1 MRIGITGG
9 MGAGKTTLCKALI
22 QLNPHWTYVDV
33 DTFRRNL
40 LTTNKDYV
48 EELKSVIPELKK
60 HQTIDSKILN
70 QYIYNNET
78 YMEAY
83 KKVLYKFLFEFISNL
98 NGIVLIEWALIIKD
112 NLTDKFDKIIY
123 LDIDEQVRRQR
134 LTFDIP
140 EEEVNKRFEMQ
151 RVNVPNIPKI
161 KIVKD
166 TNIMEIEKII
176 SGVPC
181 KFTLPE
187 NEKKAIWEITH
198 NCNYGCSYC
207 IFSCDKKRVRGELT
221 TEECYHVIDE
231 LVKNGFKHLKITGGE
246 PFVRKDIVDIL
257 EYASKNLI
265 VDVSTNASLINERAV
280 DRLNRISL
288 KMIHVSLD
296 GNKDE
301 HEDVRGKGTY
311 GPTIRGLRALKD
323 SENKIRIGAV
333 IHSKNENNLR
343 GLVEDAIS
351 FNADEIIFSIM
362 EPVDGQSREFVK
374 TKTNEQ
380 LIKEID
386 ELKEKYKDKITVNCN
401 FGKQPVYVHE
411 CPAGNNFIYINNMGQ
426 VSPCP
431 WVHENN
437 KSCISSKSLRDNSLK
452 EILNDE
458 NIMSFLNLKS
468 DGICYGELNG

>member
-9 MGAGKTTLCKALI
+9 MGAGKTTLCKALL

-33 DTFRRNL
+33 DAFRRNL

-112 NLTDKFDKIIY
+112 NLIDKFDKIIY
-123 LDIDEQVRRQR
+123 LDIDEQVRRKR

-140 EEEVNKRFEMQ
+140 EEEVNKRFEMK

-207 IFSCDKKRVRGELT
+207 IFSCNKKR
-221 TEECYHVIDE
+221 
-231 LVKNGFKHLKITGGE
+231 
-246 PFVRKDIVDIL
+246 
-257 EYASKNLI
+257 
-265 VDVSTNASLINERAV
+265 
-280 DRLNRISL
+280 
-288 KMIHVSLD
+288 
-296 GNKDE
+296 
-301 HEDVRGKGTY
+301 
-311 GPTIRGLRALKD
+311 
-323 SENKIRIGAV
+323 AV
-333 IHSKNENNLR
+333 IKYRTNL
-343 GLVEDAIS
+343 
-351 FNADEIIFSIM
+351 
-362 EPVDGQSREFVK
+362 
-374 TKTNEQ
+374 
-380 LIKEID
+380 
-386 ELKEKYKDKITVNCN
+386 
-401 FGKQPVYVHE
+401 
-411 CPAGNNFIYINNMGQ
+411 
-426 VSPCP
+426 
-431 WVHENN
+431 
-437 KSCISSKSLRDNSLK
+437 
-452 EILNDE
+452 
-458 NIMSFLNLKS
+458 
-468 DGICYGELNG
+468 